1 MSIVTLP
8 TFKSYIRDEGNGLD
22 DAILQGYIDAATS
35 ALGQACGRQ
44 WIVYAGGGATA
55 RTYNPEYA
63 LRELVIDDCTTITSV
78 TENGT
83 TRVAGTDF
91 EARPLNNRSA
101 SGETVPYNTLVKP
114 YQNWYTTNGLASVT
128 VTATWGWAAIP
139 FQIVQACL
147 VLGKE
152 LCNNQDVRLGIVAV
166 SDAAISGIRT
176 NKIVRDA
183 VNAYPHPNSIGLA

>member
-22 DAILQGYIDAATS
+22 DAILQGYLDAATA
-35 ALGQACGRQ
+35 ALNNACSRQ
-44 WIVYAGGGATA
+44 WVLAGSAAA
-55 RTYNPEYA
+55 RSFQPRGWSNTLYIN
-63 LRELVIDDCTTITSV
+63 DCTTITSV
-78 TENGT
+78 VDNGVT
-83 TRVAGTDF
+83 LTVGTDYQP
-91 EARPLNNRSA
+91 EPLNHLSDA
-101 SGETVPYNTLVKP
+101 GETVPYYKLVRP
-114 YQNWYTTNGLASVT
+114 YLDWYSNNGLASVV

-139 FQIVQACL
+139 YQISQACL

-176 NKIVRDA
+176 NKIARDA
-183 VNAYPHPNSIGLA
+183 VNAYPHPNSIGVG

>member
-1 MSIVTLP
+1 VAIVTLA

-22 DAILQGYIDAATS
+22 DATLLGYTEAATS
-35 ALGQACGRQ
+35 ALNNACGRQ
-44 WIVYAGGGATA
+44 WVVASSATPRSFQPRGWS
-55 RTYNPEYA
+55 RT
-63 LRELVIDDCTTITSV
+63 LIIHDCTTITSV
-78 TENGT
+78 VDNGST
-83 TRVAGTDF
+83 LVSGTGYQA
-91 EARPLNNRSA
+91 EPLNHLSDA
-101 SGETVPYNTLVKP
+101 GETIPYYQLVKP
-114 YQNWYTTNGLASVT
+114 SAEWYSSNGLASVV

-139 FQIVQACL
+139 YQITQACL

-183 VNAYPHPNSIGLA
+183 VNAYGHPNSIGVA